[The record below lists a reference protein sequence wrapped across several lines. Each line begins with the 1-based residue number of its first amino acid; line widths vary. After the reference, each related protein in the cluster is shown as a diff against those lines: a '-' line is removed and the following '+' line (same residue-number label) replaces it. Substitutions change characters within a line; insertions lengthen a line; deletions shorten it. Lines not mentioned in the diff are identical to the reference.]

1 MEIICIATFDGARV
15 ASTGRQIP
23 ITLARSRSSS
33 AGTALYLSQ
42 DRPTIQY
49 ALSEIKSGMAC
60 LACPTVEHELKFK
73 APWEVGT
80 L

>member
-1 MEIICIATFDGARV
+1 MEIICIASFDGVRV

-23 ITLARSRSSS
+23 ITLARSSS

-60 LACPTVEHELKFK
+60 LACPTVEHELKLK
-73 APWEVGT
+73 HLGR
-80 L
+80 